1 LTRQRDPQAMAT
13 DSEDRVEEAW
23 PTAPATYVAPVAP
36 PALALRAQPTPAPLP
51 APQWREMSHLTVIE
65 FLMSSVVNVERRA
78 NVALLGEV
86 ITDQLLLKATGEI
99 QLGIDLSQVDDVF
112 IDGTS
117 IRFNV
122 PQPEIVSVELLPEK
136 SQIYDRRQVLFLSN
150 YTGLETEALEAAR
163 QQLRVD
169 VNENSAMLE
178 LAEEYGKLKL
188 TEFLRNV
195 GYTDVEVN
203 FVEGNPLP

>member
-1 LTRQRDPQAMAT
+1 
-13 DSEDRVEEAW
+13 
-23 PTAPATYVAPVAP
+23 
-36 PALALRAQPTPAPLP
+36 
-51 APQWREMSHLTVIE
+51 
-65 FLMSSVVNVERRA
+65 
-78 NVALLGEV
+78 LGEV

-99 QLGIDLSQVDDVF
+99 QLGIDLSQVHDVF